1 MSSDSYRLLSTFVQG
16 APSIVQAHIHQ
27 IPQFV
32 MVLCDRGYGS
42 TSEELTARQTFFVEF
57 ATWQRT
63 KTKVAVLGD
72 LLDWSFVVAMS
83 RSNTCLAFPLT
94 ASGKFRDFLRAEATR
109 CKSMSRRASTHV
121 PRTISQNIVEFNR
134 RRKSKKTSRSEIFV
148 RSSSAPSSSSS
159 SSDIEPR
166 RSAET
171 ISRSEIFVRSFSA
184 PGELDE
190 ELEDEEANA
199 AHTMDVSSN
208 GSNSELH
215 MEQVCHE
222 DDSSNEIEEDKD
234 HSMDKAD
241 RIPFDL
247 SKGLQGP
254 FDFSLLR
261 SDGDQTDTPAPQTG
275 VDPRTPFWD
284 YNDFLRSSADTLV
297 PRPSIETELLSR
309 GYPDFLRSSADTLVP
324 QSSIETEVVS
334 RGYLDFLESLSEEKK
349 TPVDADETPLH
360 PLRSDGDRSIPEQAT
375 GQQSV
380 REQPSIN
387 AFDFADSDS
396 ESGLKDKSESFQYPL
411 SSAFSV
417 TAGDD

>member
-1 MSSDSYRLLSTFVQG
+1 MTVVEGFRAFETAQAAFMSSDSYRLLSTFVQG

-148 RSSSAPSSSSS
+148 RS
-159 SSDIEPR
+159 
-166 RSAET
+166 
-171 ISRSEIFVRSFSA
+171 FSA

-190 ELEDEEANA
+190 ELEDEEASA

-349 TPVDADETPLH
+349 KTPVDADETPLH